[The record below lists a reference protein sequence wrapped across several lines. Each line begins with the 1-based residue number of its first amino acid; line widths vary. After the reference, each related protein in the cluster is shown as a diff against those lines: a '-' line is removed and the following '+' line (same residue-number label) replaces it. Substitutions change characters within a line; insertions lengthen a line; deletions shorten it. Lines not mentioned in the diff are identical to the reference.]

1 MFPVGK
7 AVTRINFQGKPLREA
22 LVEVDHAAGF
32 IEWLAEEAKRSY
44 GLSIPSSHPAK
55 RMMTIKQP
63 IGVAGMIT
71 PVSIT

>member
-1 MFPVGK
+1 MG
-7 AVTRINFQGKPLREA
+7 
-22 LVEVDHAAGF
+22 EVAYAAGF

-55 RMMTIKQP
+55 RLMTIKQP

-71 PVSIT
+71 PVS